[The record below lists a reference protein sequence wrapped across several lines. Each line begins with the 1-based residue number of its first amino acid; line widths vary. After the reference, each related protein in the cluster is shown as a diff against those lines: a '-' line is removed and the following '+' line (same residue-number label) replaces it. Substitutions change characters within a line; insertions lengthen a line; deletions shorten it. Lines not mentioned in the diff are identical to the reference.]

1 MDKTKDKK
9 MTAGN
14 ALEKHGWH
22 VAELLALVVLNL
34 IEKITRRKL
43 DDGRKTSFVQFVK
56 FCIVGLSN
64 TVISYILY
72 SVSLLLFRGLGILKG
87 YDYLV
92 AQVIQFVLSVLWS
105 YYWNNR
111 YVFRLGT
118 DEKRS
123 FWKSLIK
130 TYASYSFTG
139 LFLSSILLIF
149 WVKVLHVSE
158 FIAPIL
164 NLLISVPL
172 NFVINKYWAFKSS
185 KKE

>member
-1 MDKTKDKK
+1 

-22 VAELLALVVLNL
+22 VAEPLALVVLNL

-72 SVSLLLFRGLGILKG
+72 LVSLLLFRGLGILKG

-105 YYWNNR
+105 Y
-111 YVFRLGT
+111 
-118 DEKRS
+118 
-123 FWKSLIK
+123 
-130 TYASYSFTG
+130 
-139 LFLSSILLIF
+139 
-149 WVKVLHVSE
+149 
-158 FIAPIL
+158 
-164 NLLISVPL
+164 
-172 NFVINKYWAFKSS
+172 
-185 KKE
+185 

>member
-1 MDKTKDKK
+1 
-9 MTAGN
+9 MTAKP
-14 ALEKHGWH
+14 ASEKHSWH
-22 VAELLALVVLNL
+22 VAESLALGVLHL
-34 IEKITRRKL
+34 IEKITGKKL
-43 DDGRKTSFVQFVK
+43 DDGRKKSFVQFVK

-64 TVISYILY
+64 TGISYILY
-72 SVSLLLFRGLGILKG
+72 SVSLLMFRGLGILER

-118 DEKRS
+118 NEKRS
-123 FWKSLIK
+123 FWKSLFK
-130 TYASYSFTG
+130 TYISYSFTG
-139 LFLSSILLIF
+139 LFLSSVLLIF
-149 WVKVLHVSE
+149 WVRVLHISE

-172 NFVINKYWAFKSS
+172 NFIINKYWAFKSS

>member
-1 MDKTKDKK
+1 MDKKQDKK
-9 MTAGN
+9 MTAE
-14 ALEKHGWH
+14 AASEKHGGY
-22 VAELLALVVLNL
+22 VAELLGMGVLGL
-34 IEKITRRKL
+34 LERITGKKL
-43 DDGRKTSFVQFVK
+43 DDGKKKSFVQFVK

-92 AQVIQFVLSVLWS
+92 AQVIQFVMSVLWS

-111 YVFRLGT
+111 YVFRLGA